1 MEESYKK
8 IDSRKAI
15 ICSTIIFI
23 VYMTAVMF
31 LCLARFSGSGID
43 INLDDYFLGIRLDR
57 IVHFSMFFP
66 FPFICW
72 LFFKYSSTRL
82 QQNKKFRYAAI
93 ILAGVVFAAIAESS
107 QELFT
112 TYRDSDPFDFCANIT
127 GILTGCIILFLAEK
141 QLHKI
146 FHKLF
151 KI

>member
-1 MEESYKK
+1 MEENYKK

-23 VYMTAVMF
+23 AYMATVMF
-31 LCLARFSGSGID
+31 LCLARFSGGGID
-43 INLDDYFLGIRLDR
+43 INLSDYFLGIRLDR

-72 LFFKYSSTRL
+72 LFLKYNTKL
-82 QQNKKFRYAAI
+82 QQRKIFLYVAI
-93 ILAGVVFAAIAESS
+93 ILTGVAFAAIAESS

-112 TYRDSDPFDFCANIT
+112 TYRDSDPLDFCANIT
-127 GILTGCIILFLAEK
+127 GIITGSVILFLAEK

-151 KI
+151 II